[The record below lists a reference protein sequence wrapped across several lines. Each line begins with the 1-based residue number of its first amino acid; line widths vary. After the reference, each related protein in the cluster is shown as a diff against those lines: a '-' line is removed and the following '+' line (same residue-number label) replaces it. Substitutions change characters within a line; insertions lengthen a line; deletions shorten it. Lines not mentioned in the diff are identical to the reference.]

1 MDAWIVREP
10 VLSWLACAVVSLVS
24 VAAYNLFLGMAVVYL
39 AATIRVPKR
48 RHRELVVVV
57 PHVKP

>member
-24 VAAYNLFLGMAVVYL
+24 VTVYSLFLGVAVVYF
-39 AATIRVPKR
+39 AATLRPKR
-48 RHRELVVVV
+48 HSCELMVR
-57 PHVKP
+57 